1 MMKQRRIGVVIA
13 WALALLM
20 LAGATPVALAQGGP
34 YAQRIQF
41 PAGAT
46 GVTVDGYLGSGQG
59 VRYVLWARAGQTMT
73 VQPWSDSQLV
83 FVAIHRAYGDLLGTT
98 SGNQPW
104 QGVLPAN
111 GDYYITAST
120 SAMGAGTNY
129 SLRIDITSGPS
140 PDPGSQPERIRFT
153 PGSTSA
159 AVSGTMPL
167 GSRKQYVLRA
177 LAGQV
182 MDIQSWGVGAYRY
195 SLQTSGGA
203 VLGEASG
210 GYSLFRT
217 LPANDDYLITL
228 QTQEGTWGPI
238 NYGLLVTI
246 TSNTPPPTPT
256 PTPTPVP
263 SPGVQE
269 IRFPPGAT
277 NTTVWGTVNSG
288 QPQAYRLAARRGQ
301 AMTVQLRTER
311 GTPAR
316 VAIATDRGIF
326 LGAANQGESWQGIL
340 PGTQDYF
347 LTITGPA
354 DVASANY
361 SLFVD
366 IR

>member
-1 MMKQRRIGVVIA
+1 MMKLQRRRAGVIIA

-20 LAGATPVALAQGGP
+20 LTSATPVALAQGGP

-46 GVTVDGYLGSGQG
+46 GVTVNGYLGSGQG
-59 VRYVLWARAGQTMT
+59 VRYVLGARAGQTMT
-73 VQPWSDSQLV
+73 IQPWSDSQML
-83 FVAIHRAYGDLLGTT
+83 FVAIHRANGGLLGTT
-98 SGNQPW
+98 SGTQTW
-104 QGVLPAN
+104 QGVLPAD
-111 GDYYITAST
+111 GDYYVTTST

-129 SLRIDITSGPS
+129 SLRIDITSGPA
-140 PDPGSQPERIRFT
+140 PDPGSQPERIRFA
-153 PGSTSA
+153 PGATSA
-159 AVSGTMPL
+159 SVSGTLPL

-203 VLGEASG
+203 MLGEANG

-228 QTQEGTWGPI
+228 QTQEGTWGPVS
-238 NYGLLVTI
+238 YGLLVTI

-256 PTPTPVP
+256 PTPVP
-263 SPGVQE
+263 SPPVQE

-277 NTTVWGTVNSG
+277 NTTVWGTVNSA

-301 AMTVQLRTER
+301 VMTVQLRTER

-340 PGTQDYF
+340 PGAQDYF
-347 LTITGPA
+347 LTITEPA
-354 DVASANY
+354 DAGSANY